1 MIYGQTLRSLS
12 EDEISIL
19 FLICDKL
26 LSPCNVDLSFNYL
39 KMLRLDVTCKIIDVL
54 ETQALEEKKEIFRSL
69 KNKLTQQ

>member
-19 FLICDKL
+19 FLICDNL
-26 LSPCNVDLSFNYL
+26 LSPCNVDVSFNYL